1 MYNLKFPYL
10 YKLIKLIIIT
20 CLGILEQQEALK
32 KHLVDEFSG
41 TDEELEK
48 EIADFGTFQTNIKK
62 EIQLK
67 EAKNVTIDSKIA
79 EINQVV
85 QKRQVLFG
93 QLKQEEAEQQKR
105 YKELEQLM
113 EKAKVKYA
121 FNTTENDTIDDVIY
135 KLKEVLKGQE
145 IVFEKFQ
152 KTIETEENQ
161 LQSTIDGVRSRL
173 AASEESFTSK
183 TKQISEV
190 NTKAKEAKM
199 KLNRLSLSNGQLA
212 SMEKKIAEA
221 EQNLAKRKS
230 GFNEFA
236 EIQDLEDLETKVNQI
251 EGNLNKLD
259 KEYRVL
265 QQNYVTEQKIDS
277 EKVSLFE
284 KRGEIANLTQKHEQD
299 FEILFGT
306 DIPEDNFEDSVKII
320 QRKEEAKVKSLTT
333 NVSTLEKN
341 VASLETGLKHVSE
354 KLQSHKNEL
363 ARDKSKI
370 EAVCKGRDF
379 NEVLNNCYTKKEQLQ
394 KDKGAYRSAK
404 TLFEQ
409 FINQF
414 EEEQPCC
421 PVCSTDFSSKKS
433 VIPAVIN
440 TLKKKIE
447 DLPRKLQATD
457 SQLKKEE
464 DLYNKLQQLK
474 PVSEN
479 IEILE
484 GAKIPLLE
492 EELQEKQEKL
502 EDSQLQLV
510 SIKQELLT
518 PQNLVDTC
526 RRVVFDAALLDRL
539 SGEIKRS
546 EQLIE
551 VLNRELVTVPSNRTL
566 TETETELSKLKAE
579 LTDLRRQYKSKREL
593 FDDTKQQI
601 QDLNDRYQ
609 NETKKKL
616 ELQSKLQELPLLQ
629 QMISEHKKTV
639 DQLEQDKKELTK
651 IISVLKTELTEAQNS
666 KTTKMLTNKKQ
677 LEERRTDLLAC
688 KKLTDEID
696 KLHTIIQ
703 KYKEQGVQKKVENT
717 LKELEECKS
726 NIEKLKETKQILN
739 NAILKSREELA
750 SQEGRLRFLNDNKD
764 LRSSRIKSR
773 QLESEIRELKQ
784 QVGQHNNRTIIE
796 ERRKQM
802 QRLDQMQSEINR
814 KTGEADTLKVISY
827 GCIGGHKFDW
837 KPGNFGIYRVIQF

>member
-1 MYNLKFPYL
+1 M
-10 YKLIKLIIIT
+10 
-20 CLGILEQQEALK
+20 K
-32 KHLVDEFSG
+32 KHLVDEFPG

-48 EIADFGTFQTNIKK
+48 EKADFGTFQTNIKK

-67 EAKNVTIDSKIA
+67 EAKNLTIDTKIT
-79 EINQVV
+79 EINQVI

-93 QLKQEEAEQQKR
+93 QLKQEEAEQLKR
-105 YKELEQLM
+105 YKELEQLL
-113 EKAKVKYA
+113 EKAKAKYT
-121 FNTTENDTIDDVIY
+121 FNSTEDDTTDDVIY
-135 KLKEVLKGQE
+135 KLKKVLKDQE
-145 IVFEKFQ
+145 IVFDKFQ

-161 LQSTIDGVRSRL
+161 LQSIIDGVRSKL
-173 AASEESFTSK
+173 AASQESFASK
-183 TKQISEV
+183 SRQISEISAK
-190 NTKAKEAKM
+190 TKEAQI

-236 EIQDLEDLETKVNQI
+236 EIQELENLEAKVNQT

-277 EKVSLFE
+277 EKVNLFE
-284 KRGEIANLTQKHEQD
+284 KRGEIVNLTQKHEQD

-306 DIPEDNFEDSVKII
+306 DIPKENFEDFVKII
-320 QRKEEAKVKSLTT
+320 QKKEEAKVKSLTT

-341 VASLETGLKHVSE
+341 VVSLEAGLKHVSE

-370 EAVCKGRDF
+370 EALCKGRDF
-379 NEVLNNCYTKKEQLQ
+379 NEVLNSCYTKKEQLQ

-414 EEEQPCC
+414 QEEQPCC

-433 VIPAVIN
+433 AVPGVIN
-440 TLKKKIE
+440 ALKKKIE

-457 SQLKKEE
+457 IQLKKEE
-464 DLYNKLQQLK
+464 DFYNKLQQLK

-492 EELQEKQEKL
+492 EELQEKQEKF
-502 EDSQLQLV
+502 EDCQLQLA
-510 SIKQELLT
+510 SIKQELLI

-526 RRVVFDAALLDRL
+526 RKVVFDAALLDRI
-539 SGEIKRS
+539 SIEIKRS
-546 EQLIE
+546 EQQIE
-551 VLNRELVTVPSNRTL
+551 LLNQELVTVPSNRTL
-566 TETETELSKLKAE
+566 AETETELSKLKAE

-593 FDDTKQQI
+593 FDETKQQI

-629 QMISEHKKTV
+629 QMITENKKTL
-639 DQLEQDKKELTK
+639 DQLEQHEKKELTK
-651 IISVLKTELTEAQNS
+651 VISALKAELTEAQNN
-666 KTTKMLTNKKQ
+666 KTTKMISNKKL
-677 LEERRTDLLAC
+677 LEEHRTDLLAC
-688 KKLTDEID
+688 KKLADEID
-696 KLHTIIQ
+696 KLRSIIE
-703 KYKEQGVQKKVENT
+703 KYNEQGVQKKVENT
-717 LKELEECKS
+717 LKELEECKN
-726 NIEKLKETKQILN
+726 NIEKLKETKKILN

-750 SQEGRLRFLNDNKD
+750 SQEGRLRFLNDNID

-773 QLESEIRELKQ
+773 ELESEIRELKQ
-784 QVGQHNNRTIIE
+784 QVGQHNSRTIIE

-802 QRLDQMQSEINR
+802 QRLDQMQSDINR
-814 KTGEADTLKVISY
+814 KTGEADTLKVIY
-827 GCIGGHKFDW
+827 
-837 KPGNFGIYRVIQF
+837 

>member
-306 DIPEDNFEDSVKII
+306 DIPEDNFEDSVKIV

-363 ARDKSKI
+363 SRDKSKI

-827 GCIGGHKFDW
+827 CCIGGHKFDW

>member
-1 MYNLKFPYL
+1 MEN
-10 YKLIKLIIIT
+10 
-20 CLGILEQQEALK
+20 QEALK
-32 KHLVDEFSG
+32 KHLVDEFPG

-48 EIADFGTFQTNIKK
+48 EKSDFGTFQTNIKK

-67 EAKNVTIDSKIA
+67 EAKNATIDAKIT
-79 EINQVV
+79 EINQVI

-93 QLKQEEAEQQKR
+93 QLKQEEAEQLKR
-105 YKELEQLM
+105 YKELEQLL
-113 EKAKVKYA
+113 EKAKAKYA
-121 FNTTENDTIDDVIY
+121 FNSTEDDTTDDIIY

-145 IVFEKFQ
+145 IVFDKFQ

-161 LQSTIDGVRSRL
+161 LQSIIDDVRSRL
-173 AASEESFTSK
+173 AASEESFASK
-183 TKQISEV
+183 TRHISEI
-190 NTKAKEAKM
+190 NAKTKEAQM
-199 KLNRLSLSNGQLA
+199 KLNRLSLANGQLA

-236 EIQDLEDLETKVNQI
+236 EIQELENLEAKVNQI
-251 EGNLNKLD
+251 EGNINKLD

-277 EKVSLFE
+277 ENVNLFE
-284 KRGEIANLTQKHEQD
+284 KRHEIENLTEKHEQD
-299 FEILFGT
+299 FKILFET
-306 DIPEDNFEDSVKII
+306 DIPKENFEDSVKMI
-320 QRKEEAKVKSLTT
+320 QKKEEAKVKSLTT

-341 VASLETGLKHVSE
+341 VASLEAGLKHVSE

-370 EAVCKGRDF
+370 EALCKGRDF
-379 NEVLNNCYTKKEQLQ
+379 NEVLNSCFTKKEQLQ

-433 VIPAVIN
+433 AVPGVIN

-457 SQLKKEE
+457 IQLKKEE

-492 EELQEKQEKL
+492 EELQEKQEKF
-502 EDSQLQLV
+502 EDCQLQLV
-510 SIKQELLT
+510 SIKQELLI

-526 RRVVFDAALLDRL
+526 RKVVFDAALLDRI
-539 SGEIKRS
+539 SIEIKRS
-546 EQLIE
+546 EQQIE
-551 VLNRELVTVPSNRTL
+551 LLKQELVTVPSNRTL

-593 FDDTKQQI
+593 FDETKQQI

-616 ELQSKLQELPLLQ
+616 ELQSKLQELPMFQ
-629 QMISEHKKTV
+629 QMISENKKQIE
-639 DQLEQDKKELTK
+639 QLEQHEKKELTK
-651 IISVLKTELTEAQNS
+651 VISALKTELTEAQNN
-666 KTTKMLTNKKQ
+666 KTTKMISNKKL

-696 KLHTIIQ
+696 KLRSIIE
-703 KYKEQGVQKKVENT
+703 KYNEQGVQKKVDNT
-717 LKELEECKS
+717 LKELEECKN
-726 NIEKLKETKQILN
+726 NIEKLKETKKILN

-750 SQEGRLRFLNDNKD
+750 SQEGRLRFLNDNID

-802 QRLDQMQSEINR
+802 QKLDQMQSEINR
-814 KTGEADTLKVISY
+814 KTGEADTLKVIY
-827 GCIGGHKFDW
+827 
-837 KPGNFGIYRVIQF
+837 